1 MSMRKIK
8 DLSTAIEAKNAEI
21 QKLRD
26 DADRCRHA
34 AAAGSRSMELL
45 EQLRARKAE
54 IQAIAFVEKTTA
66 QTEDIDA
73 EILGL
78 EQGTAETLAQAR
90 AARLALVMIEGE
102 PSDAHWQASV
112 PTQAAR
118 TFTPPQAT
126 VSRMG
131 LQTNLVTHP
140 GLVNKL
146 LDADS
151 VEDAPEPEPES
162 QEPKSKLFAA
172 LKELAALE
180 KQRQELVLTWL
191 DDRREKAIDK
201 YMQAFEALGSS
212 AIEAAIIDQVR
223 GSFGTTVATLAGTFL
238 WKELREISMP
248 APISRWNVG
257 GHIMQSLS
265 WGSFQS
271 HATPV
276 REQVLAELQTA
287 GVLP

>member
-1 MSMRKIK
+1 MRKIK
-8 DLSTAIEAKNAEI
+8 DLSTAIEAKNVEI

-112 PTQAAR
+112 PTQVAR

-146 LDADS
+146 LDAES
-151 VEDAPEPEPES
+151 VEEALEPEPEP
-162 QEPKSKLFAA
+162 QEPKSKLGAA

-180 KQRQELVLTWL
+180 EQRRELALTWL
-191 DDRREKAIDK
+191 ADRREKAIDRYIK
-201 YMQAFEALGSS
+201 TLTELGP
-212 AIEAAIIDQVR
+212 I
-223 GSFGTTVATLAGTFL
+223 VA
-238 WKELREISMP
+238 EISATDRARGKLGDHKNMFGHGLVKAFRSADVPIPFSRKIQMP
-248 APISRWNVG
+248 AGYFTPIAWLRDIHYGDNE
-257 GHIMQSLS
+257 L
-265 WGSFQS
+265 
-271 HATPV
+271 
-276 REQVLAELQTA
+276 EQVYAELQEV